1 LRNGADQSCAIGR
14 VLAGVAVHAGWNASV
29 VIAVIAG
36 VAYDAGGASD
46 THAAISLAY
55 TAAIG
60 VLSAAALWFVTSSV
74 MRTSTRPTS
83 IPATG
88 GHWLD
93 GLF

>member
-1 LRNGADQSCAIGR
+1 M
-14 VLAGVAVHAGWNASV
+14 

-74 MRTSTRPTS
+74 NEDIDATDLNPGNGRALAGWTVLTSSLLVPVALLVLAF
-83 IPATG
+83 PDFLNAG
-88 GHWLD
+88 
-93 GLF
+93 